1 MTLPELGKLADF
13 NYDQN
18 FENWP
23 PIDPPSPLNVNLT
36 PLWGKFFST
45 QLFKTFLH
53 FRPLL
58 DLVTIPYD
66 EKSMLSLFLR
76 PLGGQKCKYGSKLL
90 KTSRKVVTL
99 RSKNFHCIFEK
110 NKPPNF
116 KITPVSQHRKLRF
129 SWFYYKKLIGF
140 FKSSAENFLSRW
152 KEMSADD
159 CI

>member
-18 FENWP
+18 FENWS

-76 PLGGQKCKYGSKLL
+76 PPRGSKGGGVGGQKCKYGSKCLTDDAWVSGPDLAPQKFLL
-90 KTSRKVVTL
+90 
-99 RSKNFHCIFEK
+99 
-110 NKPPNF
+110 
-116 KITPVSQHRKLRF
+116 SQ
-129 SWFYYKKLIGF
+129 
-140 FKSSAENFLSRW
+140 
-152 KEMSADD
+152 
-159 CI
+159 